1 MKNAM
6 NCDIIHAKAV
16 VGSWGFVLLKLSSRV
31 AHRRCERQLV
41 LSFMDSHSTT
51 LLLILL
57 FLIVLSGY
65 FSATETAFS
74 SLNRIRLK
82 NLAAAGNKRAKLAYA
97 LSEQYDEL
105 LSTILV
111 GNNLVNI
118 ASTAIATVLFISAV
132 GAEAGPTVSTIVM
145 TVVVLIFGEVG
156 PKSLAKENAESFAMI
171 SAPMIRILIVILKPV
186 NFLFTLLKS
195 GLKKWFRVGSKQSVT
210 DSELLTI
217 VEEAEQEGGIDE
229 DESAM
234 LRNVIEFDDI
244 EAIDVMT
251 PRVDVEAISKD
262 TPKEEIAR
270 LFRETGYSRLPVYE
284 ESIDSIAGVIHE
296 KNFYAYVWGT
306 DRSIDSILK
315 PVEFI
320 PPSMKIS
327 DLLKLLQQNKLHM
340 AVIVDEFGGTE
351 GIVTLEDVL
360 EELVGE
366 IWDEHDTVVQET
378 FQKLGDD
385 TYLVHCSAD
394 LDDLFEFFHIH
405 CETEASTINGWFTE
419 HLDRVPE
426 TGDSFEYEG
435 LVFTV
440 TRAENNRAEE
450 ISVKGEPLPER
461 EMEEDG

>member
-1 MKNAM
+1 
-6 NCDIIHAKAV
+6 
-16 VGSWGFVLLKLSSRV
+16 
-31 AHRRCERQLV
+31 
-41 LSFMDSHSTT
+41 MDSHSTT
-51 LLLILL
+51 LILILL
-57 FLIVLSGY
+57 VLVILSGY

-82 NLAAAGNKRAKLAYA
+82 NLAANGNKRAKLTYA
-97 LSEQYDEL
+97 LSENYDEL

-118 ASTAIATVLFISAV
+118 ASTAIATVLFTSAL
-132 GAEAGPTVSTIVM
+132 GASAGPTVSTIVM
-145 TVVVLIFGEVG
+145 TVVVLIFGEIS

-171 SAPMIRILIVILKPV
+171 SAPMIRILIVLLKPI
-186 NFLFTLLKS
+186 NFFFTQLKK
-195 GLKKWFRVGSKQSVT
+195 GLKKLFRVSSSHSVT

-244 EAIDVMT
+244 EAIDIMT

-262 TPKEEIAR
+262 TSKEEIAR

-284 ESIDSIAGVIHE
+284 ESIDSIIGVIHE

-306 DRSIDSILK
+306 ENSIESILK
-315 PVEFI
+315 PAEFI
-320 PPSMKIS
+320 PPAMKIS
-327 DLLKLLQQNKLHM
+327 ALLKLLQQNKLHM

-351 GIVTLEDVL
+351 GIVTLEDVI

-366 IWDEHDTVVQET
+366 IWDEHDTVIQQT
-378 FQKLGDD
+378 FQKLGED
-385 TYLVHCSAD
+385 TYQIHCSAD
-394 LDDLFEFFHIH
+394 LDDLFDFFHIQ

-419 HLDRVPE
+419 NLDRIPE

-435 LVFTV
+435 LLFTV
-440 TRAENNRAEE
+440 IKAENNRAEE
-450 ISVKGEPLPER
+450 ITVKGEPLLEKQD
-461 EMEEDG
+461 EEEI